1 MIRPH
6 GQRVGPYPCF
16 YRESVLG
23 TRKRPALP
31 VRKSR
36 RFARPTSTLEAEPE
50 VALRTTAWGG
60 GSKLSASSRASSG
73 TESPEDCRELCH
85 TELLGEP
92 AALAWMCVWHLLTAR
107 MVKTASG
114 TPSTALKSSSRRVRR
129 KPPTCQASGN
139 ASAETHAL
147 CIAGQG
153 SRSGLGGSSG
163 SRHPPGVPI
172 PSRA

>member
-50 VALRTTAWGG
+50 VA
-60 GSKLSASSRASSG
+60 
-73 TESPEDCRELCH
+73 
-85 TELLGEP
+85 
-92 AALAWMCVWHLLTAR
+92 V
-107 MVKTASG
+107 
-114 TPSTALKSSSRRVRR
+114 
-129 KPPTCQASGN
+129 
-139 ASAETHAL
+139 ASATSLAPGAAQVWADSKAASVPSQSDGN
-147 CIAGQG
+147 IAGDA
-153 SRSGLGGSSG
+153 
-163 SRHPPGVPI
+163 HWD
-172 PSRA
+172 